1 MAGTGT
7 GGAAPAPA
15 AAPATVLPV
24 VAGHTIKE
32 VTVTH
37 TNNYAGPGNITVK
50 SETYDP
56 RSSKY

>member
-7 GGAAPAPA
+7 GGAP

>member
-7 GGAAPAPA
+7 GGTAPA

-24 VAGHTIKE
+24 VAGHTVVE
-32 VTVTH
+32 VTLPRSNTISGLGA
-37 TNNYAGPGNITVK
+37 YSIK
-50 SETYDP
+50 SETYDA

>member
-7 GGAAPAPA
+7 GGTAAP

-24 VAGHTIKE
+24 VAGHTVVE
-32 VTVTH
+32 VTTTH
-37 TNNYAGPGNITVK
+37 TNNYAGPGTYTVK

>member
-1 MAGTGT
+1 MATGTGT
-7 GGAAPAPA
+7 GGTAAPA

-24 VAGHTIKE
+24 VAGHTVVE
-32 VTVTH
+32 VTTTH
-37 TNNYAGPGNITVK
+37 TNNYAGPGTYTVK

>member
-7 GGAAPAPA
+7 GGAAL
-15 AAPATVLPV
+15 APATVLPV